1 MTRPHRLDFEG
12 AWHHVM
18 NRGANHQPI
27 FGDDEDRSILLSLIA
42 RAASR
47 FGLEFHAY
55 CFMQNHFHLL
65 VRSPAGQLSMTLQ
78 FIQQTYTQKF
88 NARHERDGA
97 LFRGRFHS
105 ILVDSETYLD
115 VASRYIHRNPMT
127 KSAANV
133 HVLDSHEWSSLP
145 AYEGR
150 HSSPAWLLQHEV
162 LNRFSSRAA
171 YSAFVRDNHTD
182 TPTARFYRTPF
193 EQHGVLGDSDFAERS
208 RKRAGDEERLTAGI
222 LSVDVCDIDSE
233 VLRLS
238 KGAPGNLARGGHGV
252 SNIVRSVAV
261 QVAFDYTRTPL
272 DELANRYGFAS
283 PHSAGAAVRRARRSE
298 SPDLLRLRAAALHA
312 LNLAAL
318 SSSKVPVRRV

>member
-1 MTRPHRLDFEG
+1 MTRAHRVDFEG

-27 FGDDEDRSILLSLIA
+27 FDDDEDRSMLLSLIA

-55 CFMQNHFHLL
+55 CFMPNHFHLL
-65 VRSPAGQLSMTLQ
+65 ARSPERQLSTTLQ

-105 ILVDSETYLD
+105 ILVDNETYLD
-115 VASRYIHRNPMT
+115 VASRYIHRNPIT
-127 KSAANV
+127 KSTPSA
-133 HVLDSHEWSSLP
+133 HVLDSYEWSSLA

-150 HSSPAWLLQHEV
+150 RSSPSWLEQHEV

-171 YSAFVRDNHTD
+171 YSAFVRDDHTD
-182 TPTARFYRTPF
+182 TQTARFYRAPF
-193 EQHGVLGDSDFAERS
+193 EQHCVLGDSDFAERS

-222 LSVDVCDIDSE
+222 LSVDVCDIDAE

-238 KGAPGNLARGGHGV
+238 KGAPGDLTRGGHGV
-252 SNIVRSVAV
+252 SSIVRSVAL
-261 QVAFDYTRTPL
+261 QVAFDHTRTPL
-272 DELANRYGFAS
+272 DELANRYGFGS
-283 PHSAGAAVRRARRSE
+283 PHSAGTAVRRARRSE
-298 SPDLLRLRAAALHA
+298 SPALLRLRAAALYA
-312 LNLAAL
+312 LNLAG
-318 SSSKVPVRRV
+318 